1 MIRTSTTL
9 PLALLL
15 SVAACGRSP
24 ADEQARP
31 TNDVAVNAA
40 MDASPAS
47 AFDSASKKMRDAMMA
62 AVGSDA
68 GDNWVRKMIVHHQ
81 GAIDMSKAALEQ
93 SPNADAAKMARM
105 TIDKQGKEVEDLRKL
120 ENNGRPDQR
129 SSELYRPSMVT
140 MDRAMMTASGADVS
154 ETYLRK
160 MIAHHKGAVEM
171 SDVALRNG
179 VSGVVKAQ
187 VEATRSDQLAE
198 SKMVAAMLAG
208 QPMDSAMGQAS
219 NRQH

>member
-24 ADEQARP
+24 VNEQARP
-31 TNDVAVNAA
+31 TNEVAVNAA
-40 MDASPAS
+40 MEPSPAI
-47 AFDSASKKMRDAMMA
+47 AFDAASKKMRDAMMA

-68 GDNWVRKMIVHHQ
+68 GDNWVRKMIAHHQ
-81 GAIDMSKAALEQ
+81 GAIDMSKAALQ
-93 SPNADAAKMARM
+93 HSPNADAAKMARM
-105 TIDKQGKEVEDLRKL
+105 TIDKQGKEIEDLRRLGKD
-120 ENNGRPDQR
+120 GPPDQR
-129 SSELYRPSMVT
+129 SAELYRPATET
-140 MDRAMMTASGADVS
+140 MDRAMKTASGADVS

-160 MIAHHKGAVEM
+160 MIAHHTGAVEM

-179 VSGVVKAQ
+179 VSGAVKAQ

-198 SKMVAAMLAG
+198 SKMVTAMLAG
-208 QPMDSAMGQAS
+208 QPMDSTMSRVS
-219 NRQH
+219 NTQH